1 MRRGGEEK
9 KVLMSESGPW
19 EAQGMGQD
27 GVWLYLL
34 CFNKAESKV
43 LLLEF

>member
-27 GVWLYLL
+27 GVWLYLAL
-34 CFNKAESKV
+34 F
-43 LLLEF
+43 